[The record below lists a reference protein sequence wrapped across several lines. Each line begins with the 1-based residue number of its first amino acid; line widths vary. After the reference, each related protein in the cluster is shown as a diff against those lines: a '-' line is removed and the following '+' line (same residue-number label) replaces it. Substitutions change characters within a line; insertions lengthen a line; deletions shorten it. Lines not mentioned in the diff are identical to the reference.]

1 MKWVSF
7 ALLAALVYCQ
17 YHLWLS
23 PDGWQNMTELQN
35 KLQQQEERNRALSVR
50 NTALAAEVTDLAEGT
65 EAIAEIARVDL
76 GYIEQGETFYRL
88 IKQ

>member
-7 ALLAALVYCQ
+7 VLLAALAYCQ

-23 PDGWQNMTELQN
+23 PDGWQNMTALEQQLQA
-35 KLQQQEERNRALSVR
+35 QEARNLTLAVR

-76 GYIEQGETFYRL
+76 GYIGQGETFYRL
-88 IKQ
+88 VKQ